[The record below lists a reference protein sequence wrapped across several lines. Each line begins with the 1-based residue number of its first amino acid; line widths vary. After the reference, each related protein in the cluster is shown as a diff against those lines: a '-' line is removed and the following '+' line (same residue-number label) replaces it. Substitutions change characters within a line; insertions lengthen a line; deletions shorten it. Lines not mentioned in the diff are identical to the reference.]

1 MIEKLP
7 GIIQANRSFALRVQ
21 SFRHFLFGSFVV
33 RTTDWMDLT
42 LLNWLVYQ
50 WTQSPVALGVLNA
63 CRLLPILLFGLQ
75 AGVLADRYSRKK
87 VLMFSYAG
95 IFASTLLLAYLVYA
109 DLSIVWLYVVVFA
122 RSLFMTV
129 EVPVRN
135 AFLSDLV
142 DSNQLSNAISLQTMV
157 INVARMVGPALA
169 GWMLLK
175 MDAPI
180 LFVMIGFG
188 TLVIMASLN
197 GIRVKEERRDPIERS
212 VKSNK
217 SDLKETFQYIKE
229 NHLIVSILL
238 MAVAPM
244 VFGFPYTTM
253 LPLFVE
259 ELMGMGPDG
268 FGLLLSASSVGAII
282 ATLVLSVKSPR
293 HQGKILIF
301 SALGFGLFL
310 GCFILFTA
318 NYFLSIVLMLVVG
331 FTSQMYRTTSRITI
345 QMQVADAL
353 RGRVLSIALMDRAYI
368 PLGALLIGVIA
379 AQFGAMTAGLFMGF
393 GCFVVT
399 LLIVWK
405 RPDLWNT

>member
-1 MIEKLP
+1 MIEKLAKP
-7 GIIQANRSFALRVQ
+7 FTLNGAMKSS

-50 WTQSPVALGVLNA
+50 WTQSPLALGILNA
-63 CRLLPILLFGLQ
+63 CRLLPIFIFGLQ
-75 AGVLADRYSRKK
+75 AGVLADRYDRKK
-87 VLMFSYAG
+87 VLVASYLG
-95 IFASTLLLAYLVYA
+95 IFVTTLLLAYIVYA
-109 DLSIVWLYVVVFA
+109 DFSMIWLYLVVFG

-142 DSNQLSNAISLQTMV
+142 DANHLPSAISLQTTI
-157 INVARMVGPALA
+157 INIARMIGPALA
-169 GWMLLK
+169 GWLLLK
-175 MDAPI
+175 LSTPSLFI
-180 LFVMIGFG
+180 LIALG
-188 TLVIMASLN
+188 TLVIIVSLN
-197 GIRVKEERRDPIERS
+197 GLKGTETKRKPNERS
-212 VKSNK
+212 VTKHSE
-217 SDLKETFQYIKE
+217 DLKETFQYIKE

-238 MAVAPM
+238 IAVAPM

-268 FGLLLSASSVGAII
+268 FGLLLSVSSVGAIL
-282 ATLVLSVKSPR
+282 ATMVLSMKPPR

-310 GCFILFTA
+310 GLFILF
-318 NYFLSIVLMLVVG
+318 NGSYLVSLFLMLSVG
-331 FTSQMYRTTSRITI
+331 FSSQLYRTTSRITL

-368 PLGALLIGVIA
+368 PFGALVIGVIA
-379 AQFGAMTAGLFMGF
+379 SEFGALAAGLFMGF
-393 GCFVVT
+393 GCFITT
-399 LLIVWK
+399 LIIVWR

>member
-1 MIEKLP
+1 MIEKLSGWMQSERP
-7 GIIQANRSFALRVQ
+7 LALKSR

-50 WTQSPVALGVLNA
+50 WTQSPVALGILNA
-63 CRLLPILLFGLQ
+63 CRLLPILIFGLQ

-87 VLMFSYAG
+87 VLIVSYIG
-95 IFASTLLLAYLVYA
+95 IFVSTMGLAYIVYA
-109 DLSIVWLYVVVFA
+109 DFSMLWLYLVVFG
-122 RSLFMTV
+122 RSLFMTI

-135 AFLSDLV
+135 AYLSDLV
-142 DSNQLSNAISLQTMV
+142 EADQLPNAISLQTMI
-157 INVARMVGPALA
+157 INIARMIGPALA

-175 MDAPI
+175 VSAPV
-180 LFVMIGFG
+180 LFVLIAIG
-188 TLVIMASLN
+188 TLVIIVSLN
-197 GIRVKEERRDPIERS
+197 GIKVDEKRFPIERS
-212 VKSNK
+212 VNTHK

-238 MAVAPM
+238 IAVAPM

-268 FGLLLSASSVGAII
+268 FGLLLSVSSIGAIV
-282 ATLVLSVKSPR
+282 ATLVLSMKPPR

-310 GCFILFTA
+310 GFFILF
-318 NYFLSIVLMLVVG
+318 NGSYLLSILLMLSVG
-331 FTSQMYRTTSRITI
+331 FTSQLYRTTSRITL

-368 PLGALLIGVIA
+368 PLGALVIGVIA
-379 AQFGAMTAGLFMGF
+379 GEFGAMAAGLFMGF
-393 GCFVVT
+393 GCFLTT
-399 LLIVWK
+399 LIIVWK